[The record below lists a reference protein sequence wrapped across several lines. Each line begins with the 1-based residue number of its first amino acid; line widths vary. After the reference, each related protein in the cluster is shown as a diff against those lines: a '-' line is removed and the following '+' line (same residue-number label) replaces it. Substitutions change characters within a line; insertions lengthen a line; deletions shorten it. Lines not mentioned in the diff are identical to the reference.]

1 MGTGA
6 FLECENRLYNEAVL
20 LPAMRNHLVLLTI
33 VSYSA
38 SLGGYVA
45 FLATARRLFGRL
57 GTLFLVTGL
66 GCHYLALLERSRWAH
81 TVPYNDLYG
90 SLSLFAWLLAVTYLG
105 LELFHRDRSVG
116 AFVLPFVIAVFSV
129 AQITSTTTA
138 APPPA
143 EGPLLALHITLDVL
157 GYAAFALSFVLSAI
171 YLVQNSLLRN
181 RRLGSIIWR
190 FPALESLERMS
201 RSSVIVGLV
210 SLIVGIVFGLF
221 WVNRIFGRYWNG
233 DPKEVVTVAILA
245 VYAGYLW
252 LGRTGSWRGARA
264 SALCVFNFILV
275 LFSYSIVNLDLSSFH
290 RFF

>member
-1 MGTGA
+1 
-6 FLECENRLYNEAVL
+6 
-20 LPAMRNHLVLLTI
+20 MRNYLVLLTLLLYA
-33 VSYSA
+33 V

-57 GTLFLVTGL
+57 ATLLLVSGL
-66 GCHYLALLERSRWAH
+66 ACHYLALLERSRWAH
-81 TVPYNDLYG
+81 TVPYDDLYG
-90 SLSLFAWLLAVTYLG
+90 SLSLFAWLLAATYLG

-116 AFVLPFVIAVFSV
+116 AFVLPFVIAVFSL
-129 AQITSTTTA
+129 AQRTQAVIP

-143 EGPLLALHITLDVL
+143 QGPLLALHITLDVL
-157 GYAAFALSFVLSAI
+157 GYAAFALSFVLSLI
-171 YLVQNSLLRN
+171 YLVQNKLLRN
-181 RRLGSIIWR
+181 RRLASIIWR

-210 SLIVGIVFGLF
+210 SLLVGISFGLL
-221 WVNRIFGRYWNG
+221 WVNRIWGRYWNG
-233 DPKEVVTVAILA
+233 DPKEIVTVLILA

-275 LFSYSIVNLDLSSFH
+275 LFSYSVVNLNLSNFH